1 MNTQRLP
8 AFLDAF
14 TELVTHTSEEPH
26 VLSEGAALLHALVA
40 QDDWLPPAFGQSSPD
55 GYRQYLLYADP
66 DRRFV
71 VVSFVWQAGQSTP
84 IHDHTVWGLIG
95 LLRGS
100 ERNESFSRDAG
111 GSLHSLGESVLQPG
125 EIGAVSPR
133 IGDLHRVANA
143 GTEDAISIHVY
154 GGDIGRLERHS
165 FDPASG
171 RARSFVSGY
180 SPVPTG

>member
-1 MNTQRLP
+1 MNTRRLP

-14 TELVTHTSEEPH
+14 AELVAHTSEEACI
-26 VLSEGAALLHALVA
+26 LAEGATLLHALVA
-40 QDDWLPPAFGQSSPD
+40 HDDWLPPVFGQSSPNS
-55 GYRQYLLYADP
+55 YRQYLLFADP
-66 DRRFV
+66 DSRFV
-71 VVSFVWQAGQSTP
+71 VVSFVWQPGQSTP

-100 ERNESFSRDAG
+100 ERNQPFSRDTG
-111 GSLHSLGESVLQPG
+111 GRLHSLGESILRPG
-125 EIGAVSPR
+125 EVGAVSPR

-143 GTEDAISIHVY
+143 GTEDAVSIHVY
-154 GGDIGRLERHS
+154 GGDIGRVERHT